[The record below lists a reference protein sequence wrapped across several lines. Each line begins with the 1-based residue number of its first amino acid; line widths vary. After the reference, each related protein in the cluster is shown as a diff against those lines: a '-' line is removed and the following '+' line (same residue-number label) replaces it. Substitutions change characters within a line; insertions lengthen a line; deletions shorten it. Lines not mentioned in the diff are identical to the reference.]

1 MNRVD
6 VRVDSRVELLSI
18 VQMFTSWRDSV
29 IVKKDYKYK
38 RDALEW
44 FKPYRNHR
52 VIELCE
58 YLRDF
63 QCMCMPT
70 GFMVHVTEPPEL
82 KFIEKLDLNT
92 IYSFTWFIS
101 SKLGDWFNKYFEKSK
116 AIKLYG
122 INRSKYALL
131 PGLKARAEEELMLL
145 GEFMAKRVL
154 NEFIEYLRNFVYKSN
169 FIEFF
174 DMHRSFYE
182 ALIEKSKLK
191 HSVPKIISYLKDFF
205 KKYEEHVSVIL
216 CPLYGSFAF
225 GHGFNDKTFVFIG
238 PRRIVNDFPIFE
250 GVEDLILNELS
261 RIVGIYC
268 ARYFDEIMEY
278 SYLFEYL
285 GDYVKSIH
293 GVWIQAL
300 NVHLASAIEAIIKH
314 HYMGIPKEEIASY
327 LDQKE
332 RMGFIFVKD
341 FYKLLDEYVKKK
353 DEYNSFEEFFPRIIK
368 LLKTLAE
375 STSKDLE
382 RKEDLR
388 RG

>member
-1 MNRVD
+1 MNSVD

-250 GVEDLILNELS
+250 GVEDPILNELS

-314 HYMGIPKEEIASY
+314 HYMGVPKEEIASY
-327 LDQKE
+327 LDQEE
-332 RMGFIFVKD
+332 RRGFIFIKD
-341 FYKLLDEYVKKK
+341 FYKLLDEYFKKK
-353 DEYNSFEEFFPRIIK
+353 DEYNSFEEFFPRIVK
-368 LLKTLAE
+368 LLKTLAK

-382 RKEDLR
+382 KN
-388 RG
+388 

>member
-1 MNRVD
+1 MNSVD

-52 VIELCE
+52 VTELCE

-82 KFIEKLDLNT
+82 KFVEKLDLNT

-116 AIKLYG
+116 TIKLYG
-122 INRSKYALL
+122 INRSKYAFL

-154 NEFIEYLRNFVYKSN
+154 NEFIEYLRDFVYKSN

-174 DMHRSFYE
+174 DMHKNFYE
-182 ALIEKSKLK
+182 TIIEKSRLK
-191 HSVPKIISYLKDFF
+191 YSVPKIISYLKDFF

-238 PRRIVNDFPIFE
+238 PRRIVNDLPIFG

-261 RIVGIYC
+261 RIIGIYC

-278 SYLFEYL
+278 SHLFERL
-285 GDYVKSIH
+285 GDYVKSTH

-314 HYMGIPKEEIASY
+314 HYMGVPKEKIASY
-327 LDQKE
+327 LDQEE
-332 RMGFIFVKD
+332 RRGFVFIKD

-368 LLKTLAE
+368 LLKTLTE
-375 STSKDLE
+375 STSKDL
-382 RKEDLR
+382 KKN
-388 RG
+388 

>member
-52 VIELCE
+52 VTELCE

-82 KFIEKLDLNT
+82 KFVEKLDLNT

-116 AIKLYG
+116 TIKLYG
-122 INRSKYALL
+122 INRSKYAFL

-154 NEFIEYLRNFVYKSN
+154 NEFIEYLRDFVYKSN

-174 DMHRSFYE
+174 DMHKNFYE
-182 ALIEKSKLK
+182 TIIEKSRLK
-191 HSVPKIISYLKDFF
+191 YSVPKIISYLKDFF

-238 PRRIVNDFPIFE
+238 PRRIVNDLPIFG

-285 GDYVKSIH
+285 GDYVKSTH

-382 RKEDLR
+382 RKGDLR

>member
-285 GDYVKSIH
+285 GDYVKSTH

>member
-1 MNRVD
+1 LSRVD
-6 VRVDSRVELLSI
+6 VRVDPRVELLST

-63 QCMCMPT
+63 RCICMPT

-154 NEFIEYLRNFVYKSN
+154 NEFIKYLRDFVYKSN

-174 DMHRSFYE
+174 DMHKSFYE
-182 ALIEKSKLK
+182 AVIEKSKLK
-191 HSVPKIISYLKDFF
+191 YSVPKIISYLKDFF

-250 GVEDLILNELS
+250 GVEDPILNELS

-314 HYMGIPKEEIASY
+314 HYMGVPKEEIASY
-327 LDQKE
+327 LDQEE
-332 RMGFIFVKD
+332 RRGFIFIKD
-341 FYKLLDEYVKKK
+341 FYKLLDEYFKKK
-353 DEYNSFEEFFPRIIK
+353 DEYNSFEEFFPRIVK
-368 LLKTLAE
+368 LLKTLAK

-382 RKEDLR
+382 KN
-388 RG
+388 

>member
-1 MNRVD
+1 MSRVD
-6 VRVDSRVELLSI
+6 VRVDPRVELLSI
-18 VQMFTSWRDSV
+18 VQMFTSWRDIV
-29 IVKKDYKYK
+29 IVKRDYKYK

-44 FKPYRNHR
+44 FKPYGNHR

-63 QCMCMPT
+63 HVTCMPT

-82 KFIEKLDLNT
+82 KFVEKLDLNT

-101 SKLGDWFNKYFEKSK
+101 SKLGEWFNKYFGKSK
-116 AIKLYG
+116 AIKLYD

-154 NEFIEYLRNFVYKSN
+154 TEFIEYLRDFVYKSN

-174 DMHRSFYE
+174 DMHKSFYE
-182 ALIEKSKLK
+182 AIIEKSKLRY
-191 HSVPKIISYLKDFF
+191 SVPKIISYLEDFF
-205 KKYEEHVSVIL
+205 KKYEEHVSIIL

-225 GHGFNDKTFVFIG
+225 GHGFNDKNFVFIG

-278 SYLFEYL
+278 SHLFERL
-285 GDYVKSIH
+285 GDYVKSTH

-300 NVHLASAIEAIIKH
+300 NVHLASAIEAIIKY
-314 HYMGIPKEEIASY
+314 HYMGVSKEEIASY
-327 LDQKE
+327 LDREE
-332 RMGFIFVKD
+332 RRGFIFIKD
-341 FYKLLDEYVKKK
+341 FYKLLDEYIKKK

-368 LLKTLAE
+368 LLRTLAE
-375 STSKDLE
+375 STSTL
-382 RKEDLR
+382 
-388 RG
+388 

>member
-52 VIELCE
+52 VTELCE

-82 KFIEKLDLNT
+82 KFVEKLDLNT

-116 AIKLYG
+116 TIKLYG
-122 INRSKYALL
+122 INRSKYAFL

-154 NEFIEYLRNFVYKSN
+154 NEFIEYLRDFVYKSN

-174 DMHRSFYE
+174 DMHKNFYE
-182 ALIEKSKLK
+182 TIIEKSRLK
-191 HSVPKIISYLKDFF
+191 YSVPKIISYLKDFF

-238 PRRIVNDFPIFE
+238 PRRIVNDLPIFG

-261 RIVGIYC
+261 RIIGIYC

-278 SYLFEYL
+278 SHLFERL
-285 GDYVKSIH
+285 GDYVKSTH

-314 HYMGIPKEEIASY
+314 HYMGVPKEKIASY
-327 LDQKE
+327 LDQEE
-332 RMGFIFVKD
+332 RRGFVFIKD

-368 LLKTLAE
+368 LLKTLTE
-375 STSKDLE
+375 STSKDL
-382 RKEDLR
+382 KKN
-388 RG
+388 